1 MSETELVTKI
11 LEYIKT
17 WYKADYVGYISVEKL
32 NPGYKFKIGIPS
44 YMMPTTLATD
54 INDED
59 VFLDLIYTELRTK
72 NYIRN
77 FYYQINRTDASRD
90 E

>member
-1 MSETELVTKI
+1 
-11 LEYIKT
+11 
-17 WYKADYVGYISVEKL
+17 
-32 NPGYKFKIGIPS
+32 
-44 YMMPTTLATD
+44 MMPTTLATD
-54 INDED
+54 IDDED

>member
-1 MSETELVTKI
+1 MSETELVNNI
-11 LEYIKT
+11 LAYIKLI
-17 WYKADYVGYISVEKL
+17 YKADYVEYISVEKL

-54 INDED
+54 IDDETI
-59 VFLDLIYTELRTK
+59 FLDLVYTELRTK

-77 FYYQINRTDASRD
+77 FYYKINRTDASKD

>member
-1 MSETELVTKI
+1 MSEIELVNNI
-11 LEYIKT
+11 LACIKFL
-17 WYKADYVGYISVEKL
+17 YKADYIGCISVEKL

-44 YMMPTTLATD
+44 YMMPTTLVTD
-54 INDED
+54 IDDEN
-59 VFLDLIYTELRTK
+59 VFLNLVYTELKTK

-77 FYYQINRTDASRD
+77 FYYKINRAN